1 MGLVQIAVY
10 SVAGFVAA
18 ILQLLFEAVF
28 GPAKARQRKHSKSSA
43 ASAHSRRHETGEQS
57 LSDEA
62 LVRLCRRLQEELRRK
77 DKELTSSKASLA
89 RAHPLGLHK
98 PFYVT
103 CVEALTNQA
112 QALIFL

>member
-1 MGLVQIAVY
+1 MSLIQIAVCNL
-10 SVAGFVAA
+10 AGFVAA

-28 GPAKARQRKHSKSSA
+28 GPGKARQRKHSKSSA
-43 ASAHSRRHETGEQS
+43 ASVHSRPDETEEHS

-89 RAHPLGLHK
+89 RAPTVCSHK

-103 CVEALTNQA
+103 CVEALTYQA
-112 QALIFL
+112 QASIFL

>member
-1 MGLVQIAVY
+1 MSLIRSAVCN
-10 SVAGFVAA
+10 VAGLVAA

-28 GPAKARQRKHSKSSA
+28 GPGKERQRKHRRSSA
-43 ASAHSRRHETGEQS
+43 ASAHSRPHETEEQS

-89 RAHPLGLHK
+89 RAHMGLHK

-103 CVEALTNQA
+103 CVETLPYQA
-112 QALIFL
+112 QASTFL